1 MATRSVGLG
10 EMFGWIPAAIRMCRD
25 GKETLL
31 SAALWMVAVVV
42 VMLVPLLAAM
52 AADGAFT
59 PRGAGAPYQPGVLF
73 WTLEALVVVFS
84 LAVFPALAVGWFRLC
99 SALDAGVPTRGVD
112 VFVAFSEPVLWGRAL
127 GVTGVAVAI
136 AAVLFAL
143 MLLPFASTFMAFQ
156 HASQAQQAAI
166 AAGEAVPTLDFPWL
180 MFLAY
185 FAWIL
190 LVVIVQM
197 VAGLAFGEV
206 AARATG
212 PVAAMRLAA
221 AAIARNFFK
230 LVLFWFCLSALV
242 GAVAMVL
249 IIPVI
254 LKELLRGLN
263 LISELLQK

>member
-1 MATRSVGLG
+1 MWTSIGRS
-10 EMFGWIPAAIRMCRD
+10 
-25 GKETLL
+25 LL
-31 SAALWMVAVVV
+31 LCVRAALTS
-42 VMLVPLLAAM
+42 
-52 AADGAFT
+52 GAT
-59 PRGAGAPYQPGVLF
+59 
-73 WTLEALVVVFS
+73 
-84 LAVFPALAVGWFRLC
+84 
-99 SALDAGVPTRGVD
+99 
-112 VFVAFSEPVLWGRAL
+112 LWGRAL

-166 AAGEAVPTLDFPWL
+166 AAAEAVPTLDFPWL
-180 MFLAY
+180 MSLAS
-185 FAWIL
+185 FAWML

-254 LKELLRGLN
+254 VIGVLLAFIHPLLMAVVVGLGYAALLLVMYPAMYVVRY
-263 LISELLQK
+263 LIWKGLLGSATPPATVSV